1 MKLNIQKTKSGYSL
15 AFVLI
20 LGAFLVFCPFYSGPV
35 VLAEDDVEDLNQDV
49 SERQKEINE
58 LEKQVSTIEDEIA
71 KKQQE
76 EKSLNNQISV
86 LDGEIKKTETKIQET
101 ELKIDTTKKEITVKE
116 GEIKQKE
123 AEINKQKEVL
133 AEFIRIMYQQDQKST
148 AEMMFSNGS
157 FSDYLNE
164 MQNTETLEN
173 KGQEILEAVKQLKQ
187 DLAWQKQVLEA
198 KRDSLQGLSDKLDI
212 SKSNLDE
219 EKENKQ
225 QILGETQ
232 AQEDKYQ
239 ALLEKARKEQESIN
253 VEIRDLEREIRKQLA
268 NRHEESDNQWDQIK
282 GDGTLSWPVNPYKGI
297 SAYFMDPSYYSYFG
311 VNHYAIDI
319 PTSQGTPMYAPADG
333 YVVRYRDA
341 GYGYSYIMLMHA
353 NDLSTVYGHTSA
365 SFVSAGQYV
374 TKGQVIGL
382 SGGTPGTKGAGLMTT
397 GPHLHL
403 EVRVN
408 GVPVDPL
415 RYLPGL

>member
-1 MKLNIQKTKSGYSL
+1 MAEKS
-15 AFVLI
+15 A
-20 LGAFLVFCPFYSGPV
+20 
-35 VLAEDDVEDLNQDV
+35 EDLNQDI
-49 SERQKEINE
+49 SERNKEINE

-71 KKQQE
+71 KKQEE
-76 EKSLNNQISV
+76 EKSLNNQISI

-101 ELKIDTTKKEITVKE
+101 ELKIDTTKKEITQKE

-123 AEINKQKEVL
+123 AEINKQKVVL

-148 AEMMFSNGS
+148 VEMMFSNGS

-164 MQNTETLEN
+164 MQNTEMLEN
-173 KGQEILEAVKQLKQ
+173 KGQEVLEVVKKLKQ

-198 KRDSLQGLSDKLDI
+198 KSDSLQELSDRLDV
-212 SKSNLDE
+212 SRSNLDQ
-219 EKENKQ
+219 EKESKQ
-225 QILGETQ
+225 QILSETE

-239 ALLEKARKEQESIN
+239 ALLEKARQEQESIN

-268 NRHEESDNQWDQIK
+268 NRYKESNNQWDQIK
-282 GDGTLSWPVNPYKGI
+282 GDGTLAWPVNPYKGI
-297 SAYFMDPSYYSYFG
+297 SAYFMDPSYSSYFG
-311 VNHYAIDI
+311 TNHYAIDI
-319 PTSQGTPMYAPADG
+319 PTPQGTPMYAPADG

-353 NDLSTVYGHTSA
+353 NDLSTVYGHASA

-374 TKGQVIGL
+374 TEGQVIGL
-382 SGGTPGTKGAGLMTT
+382 SGATPGTKGAGLMTT

-415 RYLPGL
+415 RYLPGV

>member
-1 MKLNIQKTKSGYSL
+1 MLKANRKFSPS
-15 AFVLI
+15 LI
-20 LGAFLVFCPFYSGPV
+20 LILSTFLVLFPFYSGPV
-35 VLAEDDVEDLNQDV
+35 VLAEKSADDLNQDI

-58 LEKQVSTIEDEIA
+58 LDKQVSTIEEEIA

-76 EKSLNNQISV
+76 EQSLNNQISI
-86 LDGEIKKTETKIQET
+86 LSNEIKKTETEIKET
-101 ELKIDTTKKEITVKE
+101 ELKIDTTKKEITQKA

-123 AEINKQKEVL
+123 AEINKQKKVL
-133 AEFIRIMYQQDQKST
+133 AEFIRIMHQQDQKST
-148 AEMMFSNGS
+148 VEMMFSSGS
-157 FSDYLNE
+157 FSDYLND

-173 KGQEILEAVKQLKQ
+173 NGQEILTTVKQLKQ

-198 KRDSLQGLSDKLDI
+198 KEESLQGLSDKLDI
-212 SKSNLDE
+212 NKSNLDQ

-225 QILGETQ
+225 QILSETQ

-239 ALLEKARKEQESIN
+239 ALLAKARQEQEDIN
-253 VEIRDLEREIRKQLA
+253 VEIKNLEREIRKQLA
-268 NRHEESDNQWDQIK
+268 DRYQESGNKWDEIE
-282 GDGTLSWPVNPYKGI
+282 GDGTLSWPVNPYRGI
-297 SAYFMDPSYYSYFG
+297 SAYFMDPSYSSYFG

-319 PTSQGTPMYAPADG
+319 PTPQGTPMYAPADG

-353 NDLSTVYGHTSA
+353 NDLSTVYGHASA

-374 TKGQVIGL
+374 TEGQVIGL
-382 SGGTPGTKGAGLMTT
+382 TGGTPGTKGAGLMTT
-397 GPHLHL
+397 GAHLHL

>member
-1 MKLNIQKTKSGYSL
+1 MNIYKTNHKFSFS
-15 AFVLI
+15 LI
-20 LGAFLVFCPFYSGPV
+20 LTLSAFLVLCPFYSGKIL
-35 VLAEDDVEDLNQDV
+35 LAEDDVEDLNQDV

-58 LEKQVSTIEDEIA
+58 LEKQVSTIEEEIT

-76 EKSLNNQISV
+76 EQSLNNQISI
-86 LDGEIKKTETKIQET
+86 LDGEIEKTETKIQET
-101 ELKIDTTKKEITVKE
+101 ELKIDTTKKEITVKQA
-116 GEIKQKE
+116 EIKQKE

-133 AEFIRIMYQQDQKST
+133 AEFIRIMYQQDQKT
-148 AEMMFSNGS
+148 TVEMMFSNRS

-173 KGQEILEAVKQLKQ
+173 KGQEVLEVVKQLKQ

-239 ALLEKARKEQESIN
+239 ALLEKARKEQENIN

-268 NRHEESDNQWDQIK
+268 NRHEESDNQWDKIK

-297 SAYFMDPSYYSYFG
+297 SAYFMDPSYASYFG
-311 VNHYAIDI
+311 VNHYAIDL
-319 PTSQGTPMYAPADG
+319 PTPQGTPMYAPADG

-341 GYGYSYIMLMHA
+341 GYGYSYILLMHA

-374 TKGQVIGL
+374 TEGQVIGL

-397 GPHLHL
+397 GAHLHL